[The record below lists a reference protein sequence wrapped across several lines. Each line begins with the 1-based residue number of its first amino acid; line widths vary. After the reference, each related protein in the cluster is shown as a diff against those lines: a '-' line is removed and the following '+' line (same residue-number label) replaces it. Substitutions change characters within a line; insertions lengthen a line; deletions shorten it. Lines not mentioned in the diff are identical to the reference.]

1 MAHLKLF
8 VLGQPRLERDEAP
21 IELNLRKALALLVY
35 LAVSGRPH
43 SRDALATMLWPESD
57 GREGRARLRRT
68 LHRLGQALG
77 DDVLNAGPD
86 AIGLHHAANLWL
98 DCAALRQQATAGL
111 AAAAQERF
119 APARLGHLSAAIE
132 LYTEDFLAGFTLPD
146 SPTFDEWQ
154 FFQRESLRQLYGQV
168 LEQLVQAYHSQQAW
182 DQAIAYARRWL
193 ALDGLHE
200 PAHRALMRL
209 YAWAGRHAAALR
221 QYQECTRIL
230 NAELDVAP
238 EEETTALYEGIRTR
252 QLGPPEAADLEP
264 GPTSELSEVEP
275 HQRYVPKER
284 MAEGGQSQV
293 LHGRDQLTGQIEA
306 TKWLKSD
313 LAERH
318 PELVARS
325 VPVAGGELQA
335 DQMPALPK
343 PGIATDS
350 PAPTPEVRRERSWT
364 ATNLPAPLTSFV
376 GRGQELEAILALLEN
391 QRLVTLTGV
400 GGVGKTRLA
409 TEVGIHIVRHGQP
422 PIARDGVWIVELASL
437 ADPALVAQAI
447 GRIFHLTEQAGRPIM
462 ELLQEHL
469 AEQQLLL
476 ILDNCEHLIDVC
488 AEIAE
493 QLVLH
498 CWQLRIVATSREP
511 LRVPGERTTPILP
524 LTVPGSNDLQAAQIL
539 STAAAQLFVA
549 RMHGAGSV
557 RAGVTAPIEQ
567 IGSTDA
573 AAIAQICRQLD
584 GIPLALELA
593 APLSH
598 NAALGEIAAQLENQ
612 MEVLTNTYRTA
623 VPRHQTI
630 HSALVWSYR
639 LLAPEEQRLLASV
652 SVFAGGWTIEAAQAI
667 SVEGEI
673 KPRLSVLNQLVA
685 KSLVLQ
691 EEQGVRRRYRLL
703 EPVRQF
709 AQAQLVASG
718 AEDVVHRRHAAY
730 FLRLA
735 EQMYHAR
742 DTSNERDW
750 LDRLEP
756 ERDNLRAVNG
766 WAIEHGE
773 AELAH
778 RFNGWLFA
786 FWIYRSS
793 KAEAR
798 RWTDAA
804 LALTAPTRSP
814 EALTAETL
822 ALDTAGYLAGFQREY
837 GYAQACFQRE
847 LEIYTQ
853 IGDQPGIARA
863 CRGLGFTAMHDG
875 DLERAAACT
884 TRSLAIS
891 QSVQDHPGV
900 AWSLFDL
907 GYLALVCGELR
918 EARARLEQAL
928 PELLQQDIL
937 FGAFRAL
944 IALGHVMRALG
955 EPEHA
960 LNAYTDAL
968 QIQQGMHYVE
978 IISDALE
985 GLAGIAAARRDPAR
999 AVQLFG
1005 SAQAHRE
1012 THATQRPQHLD
1023 AMYARDLELARSQLT
1038 CAQWEAVWQRGYS
1051 MPLDQAARYALQEHA
1066 EAG

>member
-1 MAHLKLF
+1 MSHLKLF
-8 VLGQPRLERDEAP
+8 VLGQPRLEHDEGP

-43 SRDALATMLWPESD
+43 SRDALATLLWPESD

-68 LHRLGQALG
+68 LHRLNEALG
-77 DDVLNAGPD
+77 GDVLDAGPD
-86 AIGLHHAANLWL
+86 TIRLHPAANLWL
-98 DCAALRQQATAGL
+98 DCAALRQHATAGL
-111 AAAAQERF
+111 AAAAQDQF
-119 APARLGHLSAAIE
+119 APERLGHLSAAVE

-168 LEQLVQAYHSQQAW
+168 LEQLVQAYRSQQAW

-193 ALDGLHE
+193 ALDELHE

-230 NAELDVAP
+230 DAELGVAP
-238 EEETTALYEGIRTR
+238 VEETTALYEAIRTR
-252 QLGPPEAADLEP
+252 QLVPPEAADLEP
-264 GPTSELSEVEP
+264 GSVWELFETEL
-275 HQRYVPKER
+275 HQRYVPEER
-284 MAEGGQSQV
+284 RAEGSQSQV
-293 LHGRDQLTGQIEA
+293 LRSRNQLTGQIEA
-306 TKWLKSD
+306 IQWLKSD
-313 LAERH
+313 RAERH
-318 PELVARS
+318 PEPVARFAR
-325 VPVAGGELQA
+325 VARGE
-335 DQMPALPK
+335 P
-343 PGIATDS
+343 T
-350 PAPTPEVRRERSWT
+350 APLPEVRREHSWT
-364 ATNLPAPLTSFV
+364 PTNLPAPLTSFI
-376 GRGQELEAILALLEN
+376 GCGQELEAILALLES

-409 TEVGIHIVRHGQP
+409 TEVGIHIVRHEQP

-447 GRIFHLTEQAGRPIM
+447 GRVFHLTEQDGRPVM
-462 ELLQEHL
+462 ELLQEQL
-469 AEQQLLL
+469 AERQLLL

-493 QLVLH
+493 RLVLH
-498 CWQLRIVATSREP
+498 CWQLRILATSREP
-511 LRVPGERTTPILP
+511 LRVPGERATPILP
-524 LTVPGSNDLQAAQIL
+524 LTLPGSNDLQATQIL
-539 STAAAQLFVA
+539 STPAAQLFIA
-549 RMHGAGSV
+549 RMDAAGAS
-557 RAGVTAPIEQ
+557 APIDQ
-567 IGSTDA
+567 IDSTDA

-598 NAALGEIAAQLENQ
+598 NTALSEIAAQLQNQ
-612 MEVLTNTYRTA
+612 MEVLTNSYRTA
-623 VPRHQTI
+623 VPRHQTM

-639 LLAPEEQRLLASV
+639 LLALEEQRLLASV
-652 SVFAGGWTIEAAQAI
+652 SVFAGGWTLEAAQAI
-667 SVEGEI
+667 FVEGEI
-673 KPRLSVLNQLVA
+673 EPRLPALDQLVA
-685 KSLVLQ
+685 KSLVLR
-691 EEQGVRRRYRLL
+691 EENGGRRRYRLL

-709 AQAQLVASG
+709 AHAQLVASG
-718 AEDVVHRRHAAY
+718 AEDAVRRRHAAY
-730 FLRLA
+730 FLKLA
-735 EQMYHAR
+735 EQMHHAR
-742 DTSNERDW
+742 DTSNEREW
-750 LDRLEP
+750 LDRLEW
-756 ERDNLRAVNG
+756 ERDNLRAVNS
-766 WAIEHGE
+766 WAIERGD

-786 FWIYRSS
+786 FWIYRTS

-804 LALTAPTRSP
+804 LALTAPTPSP

-822 ALDTAGYLAGFQREY
+822 ALDTAGYLACFQREY

-853 IGDQPGIARA
+853 IGHQPGIARA

-875 DLERAAACT
+875 ELEQAAALT
-884 TRSLAIS
+884 ARSLVIS
-891 QSVQDHPGV
+891 QSVQDHAGV

-907 GYLALVCGELR
+907 GYLALVRGELR

-944 IALGHVMRALG
+944 IALGHVMRALD
-955 EPEHA
+955 EPQRA
-960 LNAYTDAL
+960 INAYADAL
-968 QIQQGMHYVE
+968 QIQQGMLYVE
-978 IISDALE
+978 FISDALE
-985 GLAGIAAARRDPAR
+985 GLAGIAAARHDPTR
-999 AVQLFG
+999 AAQLFG
-1005 SAQAHRE
+1005 AAQAHRE
-1012 THATQRPQHLD
+1012 THATQRLRHLD
-1023 AMYARDLELARSQLT
+1023 AVYTRELALARSQLT
-1038 CAQWEAVWQRGYS
+1038 CAQWEAAWQRGYD
-1051 MPLDQAARYALQEHA
+1051 MPLGQAVGYALLEHGD
-1066 EAG
+1066 AG